1 MTKQDSQKPLNIVEI
16 AKLAGSSKSA
26 VSRVLHNQ
34 SGVAADIRA
43 RIQHI
48 MRVHHYRPS
57 LFGRGLKGA
66 RSGVIGVLGRFMES
80 GFTAEV
86 IRGIDDEVKKHGGH
100 LLCTFAPGIDEYID
114 FWRSFVSGR
123 QVDGLILIAPPVDI
137 FSHEITSYDRPVV
150 LCAAEPPRNAKTW
163 AAAGAV
169 TLDNETP
176 MRELIHHLV
185 VKGCRRIVHLAGQP
199 DIFDTHERVRCF
211 KDAVAQHPG
220 ITGTV
225 LQGAWIPKLAR
236 SVVTQ
241 YLDTHAT
248 WPDAFVAF
256 NDAIALGTL
265 QALQDINVP
274 VPQKIS
280 VAGWDDIPFADFA
293 GLTTVHLPM
302 LEMGWQITR
311 MLYGLVEDGGKKIP
325 HRTVLDMPLKVRRST
340 QRPPGTAA
348 ATE

>member
-1 MTKQDSQKPLNIVEI
+1 MTEQEAQKPLNIVEI

-34 SGVAADIRA
+34 SGVAPEIRA

-66 RSGVIGVLGRFMES
+66 RSGVIGILGRFMES

-137 FSHEITSYDRPVV
+137 FSHQITPYDRPVV
-150 LCAAEPPRNAKTW
+150 LCAAEPPKQAKTW

-169 TLDNETP
+169 TLDNGAP
-176 MRELIHHLV
+176 MRELVEHLV
-185 VKGCRRIVHLAGQP
+185 LKGCRRLVHLAGQP

-211 KDAVAQHPG
+211 KEAVAQHPG
-220 ITGTV
+220 VTGTV
-225 LQGAWIPKLAR
+225 LQGAWIPQLAR
-236 SVVTQ
+236 EVVTH
-241 YLDTHAT
+241 YLDTHAS

-256 NDAIALGTL
+256 NDAMALGTL
-265 QALQDINVP
+265 QALQDLNVP
-274 VPQKIS
+274 VPLKIS
-280 VAGWDDIPFADFA
+280 VTGWDDIPFADFA

-302 LEMGWQITR
+302 LEMGWETTR
-311 MLYGLVEDGGKKIP
+311 MLYTMLDAGGKKT
-325 HRTVLDMPLKVRRST
+325 RNRLVLDMPLRIRRST
-340 QRPPGTAA
+340 QRPPDLSGS
-348 ATE
+348 